1 MTNKELKCFMRK
13 NKVFQYEVAERMEL
27 SESRLSVLFRK
38 PLDAEMQS
46 AVIGAVEAIVKERGD
61 AAKPSGTQALQTAA
75 VKPVTGSIQP
85 LYDALPFSRD
95 KPEQAF

>member
-61 AAKPSGTQALQTAA
+61 AAKP
-75 VKPVTGSIQP
+75 VTGSIQP
-85 LYDALPFSRD
+85 LHDALPFSSD
-95 KPEQAF
+95 KPKQAF